1 MSSGDQPAVLWR
13 RSQACNPVECV
24 EVAFRRDRVL
34 VRDSTSLGRPFWS
47 SRGMNGTRSLLACNG
62 GASLAASSGMLVWVS
77 GLVAQVISGVHAW
90 GRDPMVL
97 LGQDSRRVWEGDLD
111 GEDRHG

>member
-1 MSSGDQPAVLWR
+1 MISLRCYGAGARRATLWNAWR
-13 RSQACNPVECV
+13 LRSAAI
-24 EVAFRRDRVL
+24 AFWSAIPRA
-34 VRDSTSLGRPFWS
+34 LGRPFWS
-47 SRGMNGTRSLLACNG
+47 SRGMNGTRSLLACTG
-62 GASLAASSGMLVWVS
+62 GASLAASSGMLVRVS